1 MSHRAKRILLLA
13 GALAVVAV
21 IVLAFLPEP
30 VPVEL
35 AAVTRGPMRVTIDE
49 EGRTRVKERY
59 LVSAPLA
66 GRVQRIGL
74 DAGDPVVAGKTVL
87 ASIEPA
93 APALLDTRSRAE
105 SEARVRAA
113 EAARTKAAAELA
125 QARVAHEHAQKELE
139 RARGLAARN
148 NIPEKTLER
157 AVVEAENATQGV
169 TAAESAVQIAEY
181 EVQLA
186 RAALQHT
193 RGGGGASFV
202 LRSPIDGVVLRVLHE
217 SAGVVDSGTPLLEVA
232 DPKSLEIIADLLS
245 ADAVKIQPGYRALIE
260 NWGGKQPL
268 HGRVRRVDPSG
279 FTKVSAL
286 GIEEQRVPVIVDILD
301 PPQVWSSLGDGY
313 RVEMRIIIWEKEDA
327 LKVPA
332 SAVFS
337 HGEGFAVFAVTSG
350 RATLRPIQIGRRN
363 GLEAEILGGLEGD
376 ETVVAHPSDEV
387 TEGARVA
394 GRS

>member
-35 AAVTRGPMRVTIDE
+35 AVVTRGPMRVTVDE

-66 GRVQRIGL
+66 GRVQRIDL
-74 DAGDPVVAGKTVL
+74 DAGDPVLASETGL

-113 EAARTKAAAELA
+113 EAARTKTAAELA
-125 QARVAHEHAQKELE
+125 QARVASDHARKELE

-148 NIPEKTLER
+148 NIPEKALER
-157 AVVEAENATQGV
+157 AEVEAENATQGV

-193 RGGGGASFV
+193 RGEGGTSFV

-217 SAGVVDSGTPLLEVA
+217 SAGAVAAGTPLLEVA
-232 DPKSLEIIADLLS
+232 DPKSLEIVADLLS
-245 ADAVKIQPGYRALIE
+245 ADAVKVQPGYRVSIE
-260 NWGGKQPL
+260 NWGGNEPL
-268 HGRVRRVDPSG
+268 RGRVRRVDPSG

-286 GIEEQRVPVIVDILD
+286 GIEEQRVPVILDILD
-301 PPQVWSSLGDGY
+301 PPEAWSSLGDGF
-313 RVEMRIIIWEKEDA
+313 RVELRIIIWEEKDA

-337 HGEGFAVFAVTSG
+337 HGEGFAVFVVSSG
-350 RATLRPIQIGRRN
+350 RATLCPIQIGRRN
-363 GLEAEILGGLEGD
+363 GLEAEVLGGLEVD
-376 ETVVAHPSDEV
+376 ETVIAHPSDQV
-387 TEGARVA
+387 TEGTRVA
-394 GRS
+394 GRR